1 MGSVR
6 RRMPKSRGPAEA
18 AKATAESGKPTDR
31 GELNV
36 TGPDGKVK
44 AVLAQQLPGGQ
55 WVTDEERRVP
65 IDPKTIVGKTTPSL
79 ANQPQYSEDAVKML
93 AEQAMSGDPAALRS
107 MWGGAGLKVQ
117 VMNALADAAKARW
130 GDQAGV
136 NMAAINAMFA
146 GDKGA
151 LTGLSKLRAN
161 VENFEGTALR
171 EANLALELAPKGLA
185 GQSPAVN
192 RWVQAGRQWLGRRRR
207 DCAEHGC
214 DEPRQPICARHVEPG
229 APVARPQTMRAPR
242 LRPAEQRDERRS
254 VRRRHRDDE
263 AVDGKPGQCHQRADR
278 HDGARYPKRRR
289 RLGAARQSSREPGER
304 ANSAGDGSTERGER
318 AAGLDAQGGLCAGV
332 QERPGL
338 DIAQRCAGE
347 AEVMDWET
355 AGDPTPLNN
364 TPSPDA
370 TSPARSAPGPVP
382 RQQIVE
388 FWKAKGAPPQVAEGI
403 ADAVRRESGIR
414 GTAAYDPTA
423 VNPQSGATG
432 LYQDLGSRKAALVA
446 TADWEDPATQ
456 NNFAYKEVT
465 GGDPEATK
473 HWDEIKAA
481 PSREAASELWTK
493 YFERSRPASSTATVS
508 AGNWNVSPAALDA
521 ETRQGHDVR
530 YMSPGEYLAMTPP
543 IEEGSSQSAKFRR
556 LMASLNSGDD
566 VESVPTLD
574 VKRRGDQF
582 AIYDQDGR
590 NRALAAQQAGVD
602 LIPVSIRG
610 LPKSD
615 TPPQAVRDMR
625 GEMHPFDFE
634 RVLSAFNP
642 IGTAHAEQAQKSPAV
657 AASAWEP
664 SGAAQPL
671 SGGEWASAGSASLNG
686 PIGEARKPARSNPTG
701 SERACAPISAPRHS
715 SPRVCCRRASST
727 RSTRS
732 TTVWHPWEPPWRL
745 CHRAASTRWSGSV
758 SPAWKHSA
766 AHPRPS
772 GKWRARPLLCWRPER

>member
-1 MGSVR
+1 M
-6 RRMPKSRGPAEA
+6 
-18 AKATAESGKPTDR
+18 
-31 GELNV
+31 
-36 TGPDGKVK
+36 
-44 AVLAQQLPGGQ
+44 
-55 WVTDEERRVP
+55 
-65 IDPKTIVGKTTPSL
+65 
-79 ANQPQYSEDAVKML
+79 
-93 AEQAMSGDPAALRS
+93 
-107 MWGGAGLKVQ
+107 
-117 VMNALADAAKARW
+117 
-130 GDQAGV
+130 
-136 NMAAINAMFA
+136 
-146 GDKGA
+146 
-151 LTGLSKLRAN
+151 
-161 VENFEGTALR
+161 
-171 EANLALELAPKGLA
+171 
-185 GQSPAVN
+185 
-192 RWVQAGRQWLGRRRR
+192 
-207 DCAEHGC
+207 
-214 DEPRQPICARHVEPG
+214 
-229 APVARPQTMRAPR
+229 
-242 LRPAEQRDERRS
+242 
-254 VRRRHRDDE
+254 
-263 AVDGKPGQCHQRADR
+263 
-278 HDGARYPKRRR
+278 
-289 RLGAARQSSREPGER
+289 
-304 ANSAGDGSTERGER
+304 
-318 AAGLDAQGGLCAGV
+318 
-332 QERPGL
+332 
-338 DIAQRCAGE
+338 
-347 AEVMDWET
+347 
-355 AGDPTPLNN
+355 
-364 TPSPDA
+364 
-370 TSPARSAPGPVP
+370 P

-388 FWKAKGAPPQVAEGI
+388 FWKAKGAPPQLAEGI

-671 SGGEWASAGSASLNG
+671 SGGEWASAGSAEPEWAYRRG
-686 PIGEARKPARSNPTG
+686 EEARKIEPDWFGTG
-701 SERACAPISAPRHS
+701 VRTDIGAATAVRLASAAAGPRRHGQLDQQPSGIPGSAPGDCATGRHRRDGAAASCRLGSTARPIPDLRGNGGRGRS
-715 SPRVCCRRASST
+715 SAGGRSADAGRRIPPGTGWRWSGAWSCRRGAVADNILRFILAGEIGADCQRCDAWCRRGACGRCRRASGA
-727 RSTRS
+727 
-732 TTVWHPWEPPWRL
+732 L
-745 CHRAASTRWSGSV
+745 GC
-758 SPAWKHSA
+758 SA
-766 AHPRPS
+766 RRP
-772 GKWRARPLLCWRPER
+772 